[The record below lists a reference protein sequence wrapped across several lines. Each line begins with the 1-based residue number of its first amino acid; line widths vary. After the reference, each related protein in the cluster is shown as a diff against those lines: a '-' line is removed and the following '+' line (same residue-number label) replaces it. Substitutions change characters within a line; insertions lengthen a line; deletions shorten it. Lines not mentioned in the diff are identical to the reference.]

1 MFLLH
6 MKPDPDDLDH
16 LLHEWNR
23 LPAPDGRL
31 AGPVWQRI
39 ELGAGSAGWFG
50 SVTLCLRELD
60 LRFTRPQAVAAILAI
75 GLLVGVGLAELRTR
89 YNATQV
95 DAEMSAR
102 YLSLLDVNN
111 R

>member
-6 MKPDPDDLDH
+6 MKPTPDDLDH
-16 LLHEWNR
+16 LLHEWNS

-31 AGPVWQRI
+31 AEPVWQRI
-39 ELGAGSAGWFG
+39 AADHGRTGWFG
-50 SVTLCLRELD
+50 NMTLRLYELD
-60 LRFTRPQAVAAILAI
+60 LRFTRPQAIAAVIAF
-75 GLLVGVGLAELRTR
+75 GLLVGVGLAELQTH
-89 YNATQV
+89 YNATQA

>member
-1 MFLLH
+1 MFLLF
-6 MKPDPDDLDH
+6 MKNNPDDLDR
-16 LLHEWNR
+16 LLQEWNGM
-23 LPAPDGRL
+23 PVPSGRL

-39 ELGAGSAGWFG
+39 EASHGRASWFG
-50 SVTLCLRELD
+50 SITMRLRELD
-60 LRFTRPQAVAAILAI
+60 VRFARPQAIAAVVAV
-75 GLLVGVGLAELRTR
+75 GLLVGMGFAELRTR
-89 YNATQV
+89 YNATQI

>member
-1 MFLLH
+1 MFLLF
-6 MKPDPDDLDH
+6 MKNDPDDLDH
-16 LLHEWNR
+16 LLQEWNGM
-23 LPAPDGRL
+23 PAPSGRL

-39 ELGAGSAGWFG
+39 ESAHGRASWFG
-50 SVTLCLRELD
+50 SLTMLLRELD
-60 LRFTRPQAVAAILAI
+60 ACFARPQVIAAVVAV
-75 GLLVGVGLAELRTR
+75 GLLVGMGFAELHTR
-89 YNATQV
+89 YNATQI

>member
-1 MFLLH
+1 MFLLP

-16 LLHEWNR
+16 LLHEWNS
-23 LPAPDGRL
+23 LPEPDGRL

-39 ELGAGSAGWFG
+39 EADARHTGWFG
-50 SVTLCLRELD
+50 NMALRLHELD
-60 LRFTRPQAVAAILAI
+60 MRFTRPQAIAAVIAI